1 MISEAPSPRQRKR
14 VSTADLE
21 VSRCALL
28 HGELG
33 VKPNGKSGVF
43 LEEHSSV
50 LPSFLP
56 AASSFKTSLLQRQV
70 LEQVWPARTAL
81 RGNKG
86 WKMEGLNNENKL
98 GRLPRRFPST
108 VAIHTYTQ
116 QAYNSQEK
124 KNLPRFKILTL
135 KAFFCHYYFFIM
147 LTARSLEHT
156 KDSPIG
162 PNEPPQS
169 EASTAQLSV

>member
-1 MISEAPSPRQRKR
+1 MVSTSHATATGKETRYRSVGNLSAFLFSLQSRSFSLIPEAPSPRQRKR

-21 VSRCALL
+21 VSPCALL
-28 HGELG
+28 HGRLG

-81 RGNKG
+81 TGNKG
-86 WKMEGLNNENKL
+86 WKMESLNKDNKL
-98 GRLPRRFPST
+98 GRLPRRFCCNPHLNAAS
-108 VAIHTYTQ
+108 VQRLRKKKISHTLRY
-116 QAYNSQEK
+116 
-124 KNLPRFKILTL
+124 
-135 KAFFCHYYFFIM
+135 
-147 LTARSLEHT
+147 
-156 KDSPIG
+156 
-162 PNEPPQS
+162 
-169 EASTAQLSV
+169 